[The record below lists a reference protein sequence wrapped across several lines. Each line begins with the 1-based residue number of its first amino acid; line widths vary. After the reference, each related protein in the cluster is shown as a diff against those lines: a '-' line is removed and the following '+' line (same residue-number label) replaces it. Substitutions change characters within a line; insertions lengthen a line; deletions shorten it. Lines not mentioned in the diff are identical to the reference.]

1 LRLPRPTKDEAPRTI
16 FLDNAFE
23 DYQKRE
29 PADRPAELKKIIA
42 GFLEGDQ
49 ALPADF
55 SAAIEHILPLVRP
68 MSELGLWRLNAE
80 VRGSPIVDQFP
91 MRQIAPGMV
100 MLLALDRTNS
110 VLRITE
116 EHLRKWGV
124 AADMVFGLAVA
135 NLRKRSTKGLVS
147 LSPSVFT
154 SDWGDTYGSS
164 RLLLIELFRSLPV
177 EGAPIVMLPNRD
189 VLLVT
194 GSHDEAG
201 LRLLAD
207 YARRVLNDPRPLT
220 ARTLR
225 LEGEAWCEYI
235 PDPGRPG
242 EAELRELQE
251 IHAGREYAE
260 QKELLDKINQKAGI
274 DIFVA
279 SHMIRHERESGRFI
293 DSLATWSKGVDTLLP
308 RVQTIAFVPGADLP
322 IISARWER
330 VLSVAGDIL
339 TPTEYWPERFR
350 VRGFPTDEQLERMA
364 TAE

>member
-1 LRLPRPTKDEAPRTI
+1 
-16 FLDNAFE
+16 
-23 DYQKRE
+23 
-29 PADRPAELKKIIA
+29 
-42 GFLEGDQ
+42 
-49 ALPADF
+49 
-55 SAAIEHILPLVRP
+55 
-68 MSELGLWRLNAE
+68 
-80 VRGSPIVDQFP
+80 

-100 MLLALDRTNS
+100 MLLALDRANS
-110 VLRITE
+110 VMRITE

-124 AADMVFGLAVA
+124 DADMVFGVAQA

-164 RLLLIELFRSLPV
+164 RVLLTELFRSLPV
-177 EGAPIVMLPNRD
+177 KGAPIVMLPNRD

-201 LRLLAD
+201 LRLLAE

-235 PDPGRPG
+235 PDTGRPG
-242 EAELRELQE
+242 EAELREVQE

-308 RVQTIAFVPGADLP
+308 RVQTIAFVQGHDLP
-322 IISARWER
+322 IISAPWER
-330 VLSVAGDIL
+330 VLSVAGDLL
-339 TPTEYWPERFR
+339 TPTEYWPERFH
-350 VRGFPTDEQLERMA
+350 VRSFPTDEQLERIA